1 MQYLVNLWN
10 KEPALVVGTVAT
22 IIVIVAQQLLA
33 SGIVTSAG
41 AVNWL
46 NFVIGLVPAIAAV
59 FTRSQVSPA

>member
-1 MQYLVNLWN
+1 MAYFRNLWN
-10 KEPALVVGTVAT
+10 REPALVVGTVAT

-33 SGIVTSAG
+33 SNIVTSAG